1 MEVRVMAQYDPQ
13 VLQKYADKMY
23 ASATLILVVA
33 ALAGAGF
40 GALMGNSLA
49 SGLAPTPGQSTA
61 GPTLVGLVI
70 GLLLG
75 VLVGIAAGFWYKL
88 RAQLVLCQLQTEIN
102 TRRPKPMP
110 MPRTVAPPPHVAQ

>member
-1 MEVRVMAQYDPQ
+1 MAQYDPQ

-23 ASATLILVVA
+23 ASATLILIVA

-40 GALMGNSLA
+40 GALMGRSLA
-49 SGLAPTPGQSTA
+49 DVLLPTQGQSTT

-75 VLVGIAAGFWYKL
+75 VLVGIVASFWYKL
-88 RAQLVLCQLQTEIN
+88 RAQLVLCQLQIEIN

-110 MPRTVAPPPHVAQ
+110 VPRTVASPQHIGQ